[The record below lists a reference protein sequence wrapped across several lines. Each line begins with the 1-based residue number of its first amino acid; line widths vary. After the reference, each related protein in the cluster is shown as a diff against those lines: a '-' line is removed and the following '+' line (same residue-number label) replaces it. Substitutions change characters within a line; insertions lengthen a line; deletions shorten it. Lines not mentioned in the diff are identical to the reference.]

1 MVNQN
6 FLNILYMVLTL
17 LCPPAL
23 IYLMFSIT
31 QIVIDTFQHKYNLA
45 MMKLWVSFVITIL
58 MQFLC
63 KSGLGIIS
71 WLLVFLPFILMSLI
85 VGILLAVFGLD
96 PRTGK
101 LILDEKDKTPSPSSI
116 SSKHHLFNDNSEGEL
131 EDNMVYNIKIMRK
144 GRKCRGLCKNSK
156 GEDIWQ

>member
-1 MVNQN
+1 
-6 FLNILYMVLTL
+6 MVLAK
-17 LCPPAL
+17 LCAPAL
-23 IYLMFSIT
+23 IYLMFSVT

-45 MMKLWVSFVITIL
+45 IMKLWVSFVITIL
-58 MQFLC
+58 MQYLC

-96 PRTGK
+96 PRSGK
-101 LILDEKDKTPSPSSI
+101 LILDEKNDDPKGSSI
-116 SSKHHLFNDNSEGEL
+116 SSKHHLFDDDYDREL

-144 GRKCRGLCKNSK
+144 AKKCRGLCKNSK

>member
-1 MVNQN
+1 MVKQN
-6 FLNILYMVLTL
+6 FLNIYYMVLTT
-17 LCPPAL
+17 LCAPAL
-23 IYLMFSIT
+23 IYLMFSMT

-45 MMKLWVSFVITIL
+45 IMKLWVSFVITVL

-63 KSGLGIIS
+63 NSGLGIIS
-71 WLLVFLPFILMSLI
+71 WLLVFLPFMLMSLI

-101 LILDEKDKTPSPSSI
+101 LILDEKEEPKASSI
-116 SSKHHLFNDNSEGEL
+116 SSKHHLFNDESESEL
-131 EDNMVYNIKIMRK
+131 EDNMVYNIRIMRK
-144 GRKCRGLCKNSK
+144 GKKCRGLCKNSK